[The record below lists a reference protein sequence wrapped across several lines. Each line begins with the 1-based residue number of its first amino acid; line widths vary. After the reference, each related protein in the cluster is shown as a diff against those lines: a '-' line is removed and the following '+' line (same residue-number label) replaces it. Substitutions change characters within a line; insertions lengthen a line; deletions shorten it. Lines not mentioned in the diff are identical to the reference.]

1 MLMTIFLLI
10 VLGVAGLGAI
20 PLLMGIVPPN
30 PYYGWPTRSSR
41 SKPELWTQVNRFLGR
56 AVVIAVLIAVAALMY
71 YNGTWLRSG
80 FAQLLFVLVVIGI
93 VAGSTFLY
101 CRRLG
106 G

>member
-1 MLMTIFLLI
+1 MLMTILLLI

-20 PLLMGIVPPN
+20 PLMLGIVPPN

-41 SKPELWTQVNRFLGR
+41 SKPELWTQVNKFLGR
-56 AVVIAVLIAVAALMY
+56 AVVVAVVIAVFLLMY
-71 YNGTWLRSG
+71 YNGTWLRSA
-80 FAQLLFVLVVIGI
+80 FVQLLFVIVVIGI
-93 VAGSTFLY
+93 VAGATFLY